1 MSCRGEQPSALL
13 RALLEFFQL
22 LVEGLTVKDAE
33 AVVRTVWKSY
43 WECFLEDLQAPK
55 RLSNNDFSG
64 LVDIASVAVL
74 DSLRAARGVTKR
86 AWGCKSCVDQRAMDE
101 ERARQRTLLEGRKR
115 EAVGVAR
122 ERVAELG
129 LETMTDP
136 EAFLRFLHH
145 DPVQAL
151 GMFPAAARMYLES
164 DPAQRVLIFAKL
176 LGMAA

>member
-1 MSCRGEQPSALL
+1 MAASRGEQPSALL

-136 EAFLRFLHH
+136 EAFLRLRR
-145 DPVQAL
+145 DAGPSTE
-151 GMFPAAARMYLES
+151 AA
-164 DPAQRVLIFAKL
+164 
-176 LGMAA
+176 GG

>member
-122 ERVAELG
+122 ER
-129 LETMTDP
+129 
-136 EAFLRFLHH
+136 FLHH